1 MLSISRSRPITLL
14 VVCGL
19 VLIVALAAATAL
31 VVASMRA
38 HILADSERE
47 LSNTAHILAEQ
58 AQRTFAAVDAVE
70 GSLIERMQQMGI
82 ASRADVRRMAG
93 ADVHMM
99 LKDKL
104 SGLSHVEALAVV
116 DAEGRLINSS
126 HHWPIPDVSV
136 AERDYFQAL
145 KSNAAPAAV
154 LGVPVQNRS
163 DGTWTIY
170 LARRI
175 TGQHGEFIGAVLGA
189 LKPRYFET
197 FFASVTLAAG
207 SSISLARED
216 GVLLVRYPRI
226 ERAVGQRYTG
236 FIAPLK
242 QSDAAT
248 YHMVG
253 RWDSGERL
261 IAARRVPG
269 YSLAVTVGVDI
280 AAVLAEWHR
289 EADLFIGVACIAG
302 ALIAVIG
309 FLIVRQLQ
317 LGHRQHRLE
326 LDTAL
331 NSMSQGL
338 CMFDREAR
346 LVLCNRRY
354 LAMYG
359 LTAELM
365 SPGRTLRQIVEHRK
379 AIGSFHEDPA
389 QYCAQI
395 MANIARG
402 TADSQFIESP
412 DGRVVCV
419 SNQPIAG
426 GGWVAMHEDVTE
438 RHRAQQ
444 RAEEAHA
451 RLREVIDVM
460 PIGLVFYDAQ
470 DRLVLWN
477 RRYDEFYAATAD
489 LRVPG
494 VRFEDMLR
502 GALARGLYP
511 DAVGREEAW
520 LAHRLALHRAA
531 KELHEQQL
539 TGGRW
544 LRVEDCRTADG
555 GSIGIRVEIT
565 EIKQREAELKVQN
578 MRFDAAL
585 QQMSQG
591 LAMFDKD
598 RRLIVCNDRYAHMYG
613 LRPELTRPGS
623 TQEEI
628 LRHRFDAGVYTGPT
642 AERYLRQRLAEP
654 NSDQPSDRV
663 IELDDGRIIAIARR
677 PTGDGGWVSTH
688 EDITE
693 RRRAEQERDRNRKF
707 LDLVIEN
714 VPVSIIVRNAGDR
727 RYVLVNR
734 AGEELLGF
742 ARREMIGKTAHECL
756 SPEHAALIDVR
767 DDELLRSESS
777 DVILMEGQEIV
788 TAANNRRIVTSRR
801 LAVRGEDGAPLYI
814 LSVVEDVTERKRAD
828 ERIARLA
835 SYDALTDLPNR
846 VLFRQRLDEAL
857 QRAQRSDRV
866 AVLYLDLDFFKHV
879 NDSLGHPVGD
889 ELLKSVAQR
898 LRGCVNEAD
907 TVARLGGDEF
917 AIIQLGVADPA
928 DTTALAG
935 RIFTAL
941 RAPYDLH
948 GHQLVADVSIG
959 IAIAP
964 DDGHEPDQLLKNA
977 DLALYGA
984 KADGRGAYRFFEPEM
999 DARMKTRRAL
1009 EEDLRKALTR
1019 GEFEL
1024 YYQPVLDLEADRIG
1038 TCEALIRWNH
1048 PQRGRISPAE
1058 FIPIAEETGL
1068 IMPIGEW
1075 VLRQA
1080 CADAATWP
1088 RDVNVAVNLSAAQFK
1103 LPSLSR
1109 VVVGALA
1116 AAGLPPRNLELEI
1129 TESVLIQSSATVSS
1143 TLRELHGLGV
1153 RFAMDD
1159 FGTGY
1164 SSLGYLRNYPLD
1176 KIKIDR
1182 SFVSD
1187 LNAEESSGSIVRAI
1201 IALARSLGMSTTAE
1215 GVETEE
1221 QLAALRAAGCTEIQ
1235 GFLFS
1240 RPLPHAQLLRMVANP
1255 ARRAAG
1261 AG

>member
-1 MLSISRSRPITLL
+1 
-14 VVCGL
+14 
-19 VLIVALAAATAL
+19 
-31 VVASMRA
+31 
-38 HILADSERE
+38 
-47 LSNTAHILAEQ
+47 
-58 AQRTFAAVDAVE
+58 
-70 GSLIERMQQMGI
+70 
-82 ASRADVRRMAG
+82 
-93 ADVHMM
+93 
-99 LKDKL
+99 
-104 SGLSHVEALAVV
+104 
-116 DAEGRLINSS
+116 
-126 HHWPIPDVSV
+126 
-136 AERDYFQAL
+136 
-145 KSNAAPAAV
+145 
-154 LGVPVQNRS
+154 
-163 DGTWTIY
+163 
-170 LARRI
+170 
-175 TGQHGEFIGAVLGA
+175 
-189 LKPRYFET
+189 
-197 FFASVTLAAG
+197 
-207 SSISLARED
+207 
-216 GVLLVRYPRI
+216 
-226 ERAVGQRYTG
+226 
-236 FIAPLK
+236 
-242 QSDAAT
+242 
-248 YHMVG
+248 
-253 RWDSGERL
+253 
-261 IAARRVPG
+261 
-269 YSLAVTVGVDI
+269 
-280 AAVLAEWHR
+280 
-289 EADLFIGVACIAG
+289 
-302 ALIAVIG
+302 
-309 FLIVRQLQ
+309 
-317 LGHRQHRLE
+317 
-326 LDTAL
+326 
-331 NSMSQGL
+331 
-338 CMFDREAR
+338 
-346 LVLCNRRY
+346 
-354 LAMYG
+354 
-359 LTAELM
+359 
-365 SPGRTLRQIVEHRK
+365 
-379 AIGSFHEDPA
+379 
-389 QYCAQI
+389 
-395 MANIARG
+395 
-402 TADSQFIESP
+402 
-412 DGRVVCV
+412 
-419 SNQPIAG
+419 
-426 GGWVAMHEDVTE
+426 
-438 RHRAQQ
+438 
-444 RAEEAHA
+444 
-451 RLREVIDVM
+451 
-460 PIGLVFYDAQ
+460 

-555 GSIGIRVEIT
+555 GSIGIRVDIT

-613 LRPELTRPGS
+613 LSPELARPGVRS
-623 TQEEI
+623 EDI
-628 LRHRFDAGVYTGPT
+628 LRHRLKSGVYSGPE

-654 NSDQPSDRV
+654 IGDQPSDRI

-677 PTGDGGWVSTH
+677 PSGDGGWVSTH

-693 RRRAEQERDRNRKF
+693 RRRAEQERDRSRKF

-714 VPVSIIVRNAGDR
+714 VPVSIIVRNIDDR

-742 ARREMIGKTAHECL
+742 SRREMIGKTAHACL
-756 SPEHAALIDVR
+756 SPEHAVLIDER

-777 DVILMEGQEIV
+777 DVLLMEGQEIV
-788 TAANNRRIVTSRR
+788 TAANNRRVVTSRR
-801 LAVRGEDGAPLYI
+801 LVVRGDDGAPLYI

-835 SYDALTDLPNR
+835 SYDSLTDLPNR
-846 VLFRQRLDEAL
+846 VLFRQRLDDAL
-857 QRAQRSDRV
+857 KWAHRDGRV

-898 LRGCVNEAD
+898 LCGCIRADD

-917 AIIQLGVADPA
+917 AIIQVGVADPA

-959 IAIAP
+959 IAMAP
-964 DDGHEPDQLLKNA
+964 DDGREPDQLLKNA

-999 DARMKTRRAL
+999 DARMKARRAL
-1009 EEDLRKALTR
+1009 EEDLRKALAR

-1024 YYQPVLDLEADRIG
+1024 HYQPVLDLDTDQIG

-1048 PQRGRISPAE
+1048 PQRGMISPGE

-1088 RDVNVAVNLSAAQFK
+1088 RDINVAVNLSAAQFK

-1116 AAGLPPRNLELEI
+1116 AAGLPPSNLELEI

-1143 TLRELHGLGV
+1143 TLRELHGLDV

-1187 LNAEESSGSIVRAI
+1187 LTAEESSGSIVRAI
-1201 IALARSLGMSTTAE
+1201 IALARSLNMTTTAE

-1221 QLAALRAAGCTEIQ
+1221 QLAALRAAGCNEIQ

-1240 RPLPHAQLLRMVANP
+1240 RPLPHAQLLRMVASP
-1255 ARRAAG
+1255 ARRAAS